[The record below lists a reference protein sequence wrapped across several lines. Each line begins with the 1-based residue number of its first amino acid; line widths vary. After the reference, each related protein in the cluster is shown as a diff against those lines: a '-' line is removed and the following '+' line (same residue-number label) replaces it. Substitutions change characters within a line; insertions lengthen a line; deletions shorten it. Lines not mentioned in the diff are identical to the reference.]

1 MRHSTIPFRPG
12 ATGTP
17 SAICSR
23 AVDFRF
29 TDEHNALRTTVRDF
43 ADRTIAPRAEE
54 LDERGE
60 FPVDIVLEMGKL
72 GLFGIPFPDRYGGG
86 DGDFTGLCIAIEELA
101 RVDSSMAITL
111 EAGVGLG
118 AMPIYL
124 FGTEE
129 QKQRWLVPLARGEKI
144 AGFGLTEPDAGSDSG
159 ATKTRARLEDG
170 QWVID
175 GTKAFITNAGT
186 EISQHVTIT
195 ARTGD
200 AEISNIIVP
209 VGTPGFTAGKHY
221 RKLGWHASDTR
232 ELVFSDCRVP
242 EENLLGVRGEGFK
255 NFLIILDAG
264 RVAIGALGVGLA
276 QGCLEMS
283 VAYAKERKQFGR
295 PIADNQAIAFK
306 LADMEMKTSLARLA
320 VYRAAWMHDQGI
332 PFKTEASVAKLYS
345 SEIANDI
352 AREAIQIH
360 GGYGFMEEYPVARF
374 FRDAK
379 VLEIG
384 EGTSEVQRILIARA
398 LLGER

>member
-1 MRHSTIPFRPG
+1 ML
-12 ATGTP
+12 A
-17 SAICSR
+17 R
-23 AVDFRF
+23 AMDFTF
-29 TDEHNALRTTVRDF
+29 TDEQQALRATVRDF
-43 ADRTIAPRAEE
+43 AERVIAPRAEE
-54 LDERGE
+54 MDASGE
-60 FPVDIVLEMGKL
+60 FPTDIVLEMGKL
-72 GLFGIPFPDRYGGG
+72 GLFGIPFPESYGGG

-101 RVDSSMAITL
+101 RIDSSMAITL

-118 AMPIYL
+118 AMPIFL

-129 QKQRWLVPLARGEKI
+129 QKQRWLIPLARGERI
-144 AGFGLTEPDAGSDSG
+144 AGFGLTEPEAGSDSG
-159 ATKTRARLEDG
+159 NTKTTAISTEG
-170 QWVID
+170 EWVIN
-175 GTKAFITNAGT
+175 GTKVFITNAGT
-186 EISQHVTIT
+186 DISQHVTIT

-200 AEISNIIVP
+200 NEISNIIVP
-209 VGTPGFTAGKHY
+209 VDTEGFSAGKKY

-232 ELVFSDCRVP
+232 ELSFTDCRVP
-242 EENLLGVRGEGFK
+242 EENLLGARGEGFK

-283 VAYAKERKQFGR
+283 VAYAKERRQFGK

-306 LADMEMKTSLARLA
+306 LADMEVKTDLARLA
-320 VYRAAWMHDQGI
+320 VYRAAWTHDRGM
-332 PFKTEASVAKLYS
+332 PFKKEASIAKLYS

-360 GGYGFMEEYPVARF
+360 GGYGFMDEFPVSRF

-384 EGTSEVQRILIARA
+384 EGTSEVQRILISRA
-398 LLGER
+398 LLGA